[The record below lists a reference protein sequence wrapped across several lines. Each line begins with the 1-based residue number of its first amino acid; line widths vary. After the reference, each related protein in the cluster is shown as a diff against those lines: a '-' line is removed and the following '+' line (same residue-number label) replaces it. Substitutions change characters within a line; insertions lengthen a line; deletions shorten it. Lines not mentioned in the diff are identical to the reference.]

1 MAKTYPTLG
10 LQNGLD
16 KLVEAGES
24 VDQLSKELE
33 VKKVEVATV
42 KTNAVL
48 EEVAVASV
56 SANKVRITE
65 KFSKILN
72 FFFGILVTL

>member
-48 EEVAVASV
+48 EEVAVASA

-65 KFSKILN
+65 KFSKIIFSLE
-72 FFFGILVTL
+72 FL